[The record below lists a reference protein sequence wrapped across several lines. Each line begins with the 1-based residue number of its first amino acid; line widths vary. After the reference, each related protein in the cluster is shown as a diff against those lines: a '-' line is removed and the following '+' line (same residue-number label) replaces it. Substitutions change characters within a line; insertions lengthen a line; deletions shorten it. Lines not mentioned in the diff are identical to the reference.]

1 MMKSKKYFVWAI
13 FFGLCSSFLSVFMV
27 SSRNEKSYSFDAVE
41 ALADTEDGYAE
52 FCRCHS
58 DGSCQLGNYI
68 SFRPSCG
75 TLFSPEPFV
84 PDCSAL
90 SSNCP
95 SL

>member
-1 MMKSKKYFVWAI
+1 MKVVK
-13 FFGLCSSFLSVFMV
+13 FFGLTLSLCLIVCGVILLLPGSSA
-27 SSRNEKSYSFDAVE
+27 YYGFDEVE
-41 ALADTEDGYAE
+41 VLADTEEGYAS

-75 TLFSPEPFV
+75 TLFSTEPFV

-90 SSNCP
+90 SSNC
-95 SL
+95 S